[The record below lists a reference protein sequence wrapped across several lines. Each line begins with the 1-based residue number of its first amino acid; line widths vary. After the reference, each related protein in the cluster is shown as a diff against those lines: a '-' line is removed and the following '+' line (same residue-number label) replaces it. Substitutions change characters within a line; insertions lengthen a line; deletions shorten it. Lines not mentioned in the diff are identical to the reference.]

1 MIGSRGK
8 AGEDGVEPSMAV
20 PLRGARG
27 MDEIARRLDDLLKA
41 MAEVPPPQPAVG
53 SVEPN
58 QIAAARRER
67 VERRERQRVFGA
79 AIFGDHGWDI
89 LLDLFIALEEGREV
103 TVFTIC
109 REIAV
114 PEAAVLRCI
123 ATLIGAQLVVRQPQ
137 EPDPRRMLLALTE
150 DGFGMMCDYFNRMGA
165 MSGDAAA

>member
-8 AGEDGVEPSMAV
+8 AGEEGVEPAMAV

-53 SVEPN
+53 AVEPD

-67 VERRERQRVFGA
+67 AERRERQRVFGP

-109 REIAV
+109 REMAV

-137 EPDPRRMLLALTE
+137 ESDPRRMLLALTE
-150 DGFGMMCDYFNRMGA
+150 EGFAMLCDYFNRMAA
-165 MSGDAAA
+165 MPGDAAA